1 MKLTH
6 TLLLAAALAPLAT
19 AAQTVTTFS
28 QAGVSYLYGAPS
40 GTPRYESNKTGATTQ
55 ASIAAITSYNGIEA
69 ASATA
74 SLSTA
79 ALKAFS
85 GGTANDINGNAYASF
100 GDTFGAVNAQTG
112 LAHDW
117 INTDTVRFSFSVTG
131 AFGQSRSADDMALLD
146 QDFER
151 SVLFT
156 FAAYRPG
163 AFDRQTRI
171 EELMRLPYNAA
182 IGAEWTRLN
191 NEITALRITSGINW
205 LGQVYSPYFDGS
217 QVPFVPVNDGLPSVI
232 SIEFNPGG
240 AFEWRAGLD
249 VTTRFLPDA
258 PLSERTT
265 FVADFS
271 HTVGASFSG
280 PAGTITTSGSGLF
293 PDTVAMQPVPEP
305 GTWALMLA
313 GGLGLLGLARRRH
326 GAQAGPVTHTA

>member
-1 MKLTH
+1 MKFTNA
-6 TLLLAAALAPLAT
+6 LLLAAALAPLAA

-40 GTPRYESNKTGATTQ
+40 STPRYESNNTGATTQ
-55 ASIAAITSYNGIEA
+55 ASIAAITPNNGIEH

-79 ALKAFS
+79 ALKALS
-85 GGTANDINGNAYASF
+85 GGTANNINGNAYASF
-100 GDTFGAVNAQTG
+100 GDSFGAVNAQTRQ
-112 LAHDW
+112 AHAW
-117 INTDTVRFSFSVTG
+117 TSTDSVRFSFGVTG
-131 AFGQSRSADDMALLD
+131 TFWQSLSADAMAQLD
-146 QDFER
+146 KDFER

-171 EELMRLPYNAA
+171 EELMRLPYTAA
-182 IGAEWTRLN
+182 IGAEWRQLN
-191 NEITALRITSGINW
+191 AEINALRITSSINW

-217 QVPFVPVNDGLPSVI
+217 EVPFLPVNPLVPSVI
-232 SIEFNPGG
+232 SIDFNPGG

-249 VTTRFLPDA
+249 VTTRFQPDA
-258 PLSERTT
+258 PLAEPTT
-265 FVADFS
+265 FLADFS

-293 PDTVAMQPVPEP
+293 PNTVPMAPVPEP
-305 GTWALMLA
+305 TTWALMLL
-313 GGLGLLGLARRRH
+313 GGAGLLGLARRRTGTR
-326 GAQAGPVTHTA
+326 GASTALAR